1 MPRRAATMASSYC
14 SPRTSHWASVV
25 QRNRGRRAP
34 RGRGLGRHERAGDE
48 AERRDVRK
56 PSAEP
61 FGELA
66 RAQGELLEPGRVGA
80 NDRASPGRERLGPRP
95 PRNVGADDRG
105 PCPPDLELEQ
115 PIAELRDGGGEQI
128 GDGARRSGPHKLVS
142 YPVAARAASREWL
155 PTSKS
160 FILASSMAKPRRG
173 DSLALTIDDLA
184 FGGEGVGR
192 VDGYV
197 VFVRGGVPG
206 DRLRVKL
213 YEARSRFGRAAIEAV
228 ETPSPDRVEA
238 PCPYF
243 GRCGGCRLQHVAY
256 PALREGRRTGET
268 MVNIVASTPD
278 VERLGPVAER
288 LRECLPGT
296 ASVVLNVTAKKA
308 SVAVGTEEHLLVGR
322 DHIRESL
329 GGLTFQVSANSFFQT
344 NTVQAE
350 RLFGVVE
357 QACVLAGG
365 ETVLDL
371 YSGTGA
377 ISLLLARRCRW
388 VYGIEVA
395 AAAVA
400 DAARNARA
408 NGIENCTFLEGEV
421 RHVLPTLVRDG
432 VRAEVVVADPPR
444 AGFHPKALQALAALA
459 PARLVY
465 VSCNPATL
473 ARDLGDLVRQGYR
486 LEWVQPVDMFPQTP
500 HIEAVAR
507 LSRA

>member
-1 MPRRAATMASSYC
+1 MEFTVAEEAGVPVLGLHQADRYDVVLDIERCLLQSDAMNRLLDGLRREVRARAL
-14 SPRTSHWASVV
+14 SVYD
-25 QRNRGRRAP
+25 Q
-34 RGRGLGRHERAGDE
+34 GRG
-48 AERRDVRK
+48 
-56 PSAEP
+56 
-61 FGELA
+61 
-66 RAQGELLEPGRVGA
+66 QGLLRF
-80 NDRASPGRERLGPRP
+80 
-95 PRNVGADDRG
+95 
-105 PCPPDLELEQ
+105 
-115 PIAELRDGGGEQI
+115 
-128 GDGARRSGPHKLVS
+128 VS
-142 YPVAARAASREWL
+142 
-155 PTSKS
+155 
-160 FILASSMAKPRRG
+160 
-173 DSLALTIDDLA
+173 
-184 FGGEGVGR
+184 
-192 VDGYV
+192 
-197 VFVRGGVPG
+197 
-206 DRLRVKL
+206 
-213 YEARSRFGRAAIEAV
+213 
-228 ETPSPDRVEA
+228 
-238 PCPYF
+238 
-243 GRCGGCRLQHVAY
+243 
-256 PALREGRRTGET
+256 LREGRRTGET

-350 RLFGVVE
+350 RLFAVVE
-357 QACVLAGG
+357 AACELDGH
-365 ETVLDL
+365 ETVMDL

-459 PARLVY
+459 PVRLVY